1 MTAGVDASQ
10 FRALRP
16 KAPSNFSFVRDSR
29 ANTRIQP
36 RPTEWL
42 LERPC
47 LLVVTQATTELRF
60 ASRIEAVEQAATA
73 VSEFLSR
80 AGVSEDVIFG
90 IDMAVREAIT
100 NAVVHGNKLDETKFA
115 EISLKTSPGIFEIAV
130 HDQGKGFNPSDIP
143 DPTQEENILKT
154 SGRGIFFMR
163 NFMDEVEWTVN
174 PHGGTTVRML
184 KRL

>member
-1 MTAGVDASQ
+1 VRGC
-10 FRALRP
+10 RAT
-16 KAPSNFSFVRDSR
+16 
-29 ANTRIQP
+29 TRIEP

-60 ASRIEAVEQAATA
+60 ASRIEAVDQAATA

-80 AGVSEDVIFG
+80 EDISEDVAFG

-100 NAVVHGNKLDETKFA
+100 NAVLHGNKLDETKFT
-115 EISLKTSPGIFEIAV
+115 EVSLKTSPGTFEISV
-130 HDQGKGFNPSDIP
+130 HDQGQGFDPSEIP
-143 DPTQEENILKT
+143 DPTKEENILKT

-163 NFMDEVEWTVN
+163 NFMDEVEWTIN
-174 PHGGTTVRML
+174 ARGGTTVRML
-184 KRL
+184 KKI